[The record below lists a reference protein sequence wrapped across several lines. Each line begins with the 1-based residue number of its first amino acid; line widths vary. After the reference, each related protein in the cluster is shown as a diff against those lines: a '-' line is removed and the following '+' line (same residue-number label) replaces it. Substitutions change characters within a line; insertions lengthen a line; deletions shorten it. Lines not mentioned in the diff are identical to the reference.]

1 MAFVDEFVPF
11 VVVFTLWFDDN
22 GVGVGQIST
31 VFVMWAIGVLVLEVP
46 SGALADRVDRR
57 RLLAAAFGARLA
69 GLAVWLVWPTFGG
82 LLVGGALWVLHDA
95 AASGAWES
103 LIHDELEAVDA
114 ADTYPTLLARV
125 GQFGNAGFA
134 AAALVA
140 TPALGL
146 GVGLRDLGWLTLALQ
161 LATIALVL
169 SLPDVRWVVE
179 RSRSLDDEAP
189 EGPSAL
195 RQALTNRG
203 VALPVL
209 LGAAVGGRAI
219 IDEDVPLLARER
231 GVSDA
236 TVPLVF
242 LTVWIG
248 LMVGGEVAARVPDI
262 RSSQLAVFVTLG
274 GATTVV
280 ALLTDSPWALALIGL
295 AYAAI
300 EATWVV
306 GDARMQALV
315 PAHVRATVTSAR
327 EFGAAV
333 VAGVALVVITI
344 AARADDPTPGLLA
357 VAVAIVIVG
366 PFVTWLPNSRRNA
379 NEPAPKDRP
388 VAS

>member
-1 MAFVDEFVPF
+1 M
-11 VVVFTLWFDDN
+11 
-22 GVGVGQIST
+22 
-31 VFVMWAIGVLVLEVP
+31 
-46 SGALADRVDRR
+46 
-57 RLLAAAFGARLA
+57 
-69 GLAVWLVWPTFGG
+69 
-82 LLVGGALWVLHDA
+82 
-95 AASGAWES
+95 
-103 LIHDELEAVDA
+103 
-114 ADTYPTLLARV
+114 
-125 GQFGNAGFA
+125 
-134 AAALVA
+134 A